1 MNYNPRKYEIIR
13 KRSLASNIREI
24 CIYAP
29 SVAKSVKPGQFVIIM
44 SDENSERIPL
54 TVIDWSK
61 EEGWIKLV
69 FQEVGASTIKLG
81 MKDEG
86 DTLYY
91 IAGPL
96 GNPSKIEKYGKVIM
110 VGGGVANAALYP
122 IARELRNTNNYITAI
137 IGARTAEL
145 LIYEKELKEVCD
157 EVLVSTDD
165 GSKGFKGF
173 ASELL
178 DRLLGKDSSYRI
190 AWIIGPAPM
199 MKACSEVTRKYGIIS
214 YASLNSIMVCGVGM
228 CGACR
233 IRVGGKIRYTC
244 FEGPEFDAHQVDWDE
259 LLRRLT
265 MYSREEK
272 IALEHLQKEIRGV

>member
-1 MNYNPRKYEIIR
+1 MSSNPKKYEIIK
-13 KRSLASNIREI
+13 KRNLTSNIKEI
-24 CIYAP
+24 CVYAP
-29 SVAKSVKPGQFVIIM
+29 LIAKNVKPGQFVIVM
-44 SDENSERIPL
+44 SDENTERIPL
-54 TVIDWSK
+54 TIIDWSK

-81 MKDEG
+81 MKNEG
-86 DTLYY
+86 DSLYY

-110 VGGGVANAALYP
+110 IGGGVANAALYP
-122 IARELRNTNNYITAI
+122 IARELKDMGNYVTAI

-145 LIYEKELKEVCD
+145 LIYEKELKEVCS
-157 EVLVSTDD
+157 EVLVATDD
-165 GSKGFKGF
+165 GSKGFKGYV
-173 ASELL
+173 SELL
-178 DRLLGKDSSYRI
+178 DHHLSKNSSYEI

-199 MKACSEVTRKYGIIS
+199 MKACSEVTKKYGITS

-233 IRVGGKIRYTC
+233 IKVGDKIRYTC
-244 FEGPEFDAHQVDWDE
+244 FEGPEFDAHRVDWNE
-259 LLRRLT
+259 LLKRLK

-272 IALEHLQKEIRGV
+272 LALDFLQREIRGV